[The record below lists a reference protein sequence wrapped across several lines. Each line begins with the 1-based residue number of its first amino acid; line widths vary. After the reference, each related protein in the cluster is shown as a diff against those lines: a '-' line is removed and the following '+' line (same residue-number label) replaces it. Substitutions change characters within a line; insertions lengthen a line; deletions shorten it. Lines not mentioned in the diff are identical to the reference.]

1 MKGDK
6 KMSKEKEIWETA
18 MLNSKVANQQNH
30 SPVER
35 LVTNVAYYLRWKGLK
50 PKDMKIFEVG
60 CGFCPNLI
68 HFARLGMEVSGVDF
82 SPTTIETSK
91 KTFEELGLSKSVG
104 LLTEGDFID
113 PKVEIPENHYD
124 IVIESNVLSFIKKE
138 GLQAA
143 FDRIHRMLKPG
154 GAFIGRVYRDE
165 NYTMFEENPRGFKKD
180 GFTMFF
186 DKPKEGGYNLMDVGF
201 AHFFGKEDIKKLL
214 SKFET
219 VDLPI
224 LEYEI
229 PFFEAKKR
237 GFDKYRLSFWCI
249 VALK

>member
-1 MKGDK
+1 MTEEQDT
-6 KMSKEKEIWETA
+6 WETA
-18 MLNSKVANQQNH
+18 MSNAKESNQQNH

-50 PKDMKIFEVG
+50 PQDLKIFEVG

-68 HFARLGMEVSGVDF
+68 HFAKLGMKVSGVDF

-91 KTFEELGLSKSVG
+91 KTFEGLGLSDNVE
-104 LLTEGDFID
+104 LLTEGDFTD
-113 PKVEIPENHYD
+113 EKVEIPENHYD
-124 IVIESNVLSFIKKE
+124 IVIESNVISFIKNE
-138 GLQAA
+138 GILKA

-154 GAFIGRVYRDE
+154 GAFIGRVYRGE
-165 NYTMFEENPRGFKKD
+165 NYTIFEDNPKGFRKE
-180 GFTMFF
+180 GFTMYF
-186 DKPKEGGYNLMDVGF
+186 DNPKKGGYNLMDVGF
-201 AHFFGKEDIKKLL
+201 AHFFAEDDLKKFL
-214 SKFET
+214 SKFGT

-237 GFDKYRLSFWCI
+237 GFDKYRLSFFCI
-249 VALK
+249 VAIK